1 MLDSVI
7 AKKQKKTLLR
17 NKFIGLYHHKNIT
30 LDNNGFTLFY
40 SSHMMEVDS
49 HLTVA
54 SCLLIFI
61 AVFHADNIKLLCF
74 AYIAG

>member
-1 MLDSVI
+1 MLDSMI

-17 NKFIGLYHHKNIT
+17 NKFIVLYHHKNIT
-30 LDNNGFTLFY
+30 LNNNGFTLFY

-49 HLTVA
+49 YLTVA
-54 SCLLIFI
+54 SWLLIFI
-61 AVFHADNIKLLCF
+61 AVCHADNMELSCS